1 MKMVQSMDA
10 NIGKALQALD
20 LQSLT
25 RDTIV
30 IFTSDNGGER
40 FSKSGRSAV

>member
-1 MKMVQSMDA
+1 MQ
-10 NIGKALQALD
+10 QALED
-20 LQSLT
+20 GGIA

-40 FSKSGRSAV
+40 YADTWPFNGKKTELLRR